1 MEQCSILILLQT
13 SHHVEQ
19 PDDDLWFFRLN
30 TEDLE
35 NEMHVALD
43 SQNKSTWFYRSH
55 KTKYLKK

>member
-1 MEQCSILILLQT
+1 MEQSSILILLQT

-19 PDDDLWFFRLN
+19 RPLRVN

-43 SQNKSTWFYRSH
+43 SQNKST
-55 KTKYLKK
+55 

>member
-19 PDDDLWFFRLN
+19 PDGDLWFFRLN

-43 SQNKSTWFYRSH
+43 SQN
-55 KTKYLKK
+55 